1 LKARHRNIAIVG
13 SFLLVGLFVAVLFF
27 FTTGDRVLL
36 LGEPRYARE
45 TVPVATWQ
53 IPERS
58 RFWKVESIT
67 NQASLL
73 LREGDRWRRKEGVRR
88 IRWDANRGF
97 QIVANIPDHPW
108 KVELRSVVVWKLV
121 LGRFS
126 FAFPPKT
133 RIWRSQELPPRS
145 HVEKAKLEPLIGE
158 FE

>member
-1 LKARHRNIAIVG
+1 MKARHRNIAIVG
-13 SFLLVGLFVAVLFF
+13 CFFLAGPIVAVWFF

-36 LGEPRYARE
+36 LGEPHYARE
-45 TVPVATWQ
+45 AAPVAIWQ
-53 IPERS
+53 IPEGS
-58 RFWKVESIT
+58 RFWKVESIS

-73 LREGDRWRRKEGVRR
+73 LPEGDRWRSEEGVRR

-133 RIWRSQELPPRS
+133 RIWRSEELPPRS